1 MIKFYYIIILF
12 FLGATLCSFITVVGS
27 RIPTG
32 KNILFPNSYCDNCHM
47 PLTWLDKLP
56 VIGFIIN
63 LGTCH
68 YCNKKIDCSYI
79 INEILFGIIFCL
91 IILTKSDY
99 IPRISILLLI
109 LLFSVTD
116 QLYGIIM
123 PIFFF
128 PELIFIG
135 SIGVNLHYTNFLLM
149 LALLYVFSFITKGLG
164 FGDVE
169 IFSFLAL
176 ILSLKKV
183 LLVIILTCVLCLT
196 IEIYKQNFDT
206 KIKLVPYIYWAIVIL
221 FLFK

>member
-1 MIKFYYIIILF
+1 MIKIYYILLF
-12 FLGATLCSFITVVGS
+12 FLGATLCSFISVVGS
-27 RIPTG
+27 RIPAG

-56 VIGFIIN
+56 IIGFIVN

-68 YCNKKIDCSYI
+68 YCNKKINYSYI
-79 INEILFGIIFCL
+79 VNESLFGIVFCL

-109 LLFSVTD
+109 LLFSITD

-123 PIFFF
+123 PIFFL
-128 PELIFIG
+128 PELIFIY
-135 SIGVNLHYTNFLLM
+135 SIGINFHYRNFLFM
-149 LALLYVFSFITKGLG
+149 FALLSIFSFATKGLG

-183 LLVIILTCVLCLT
+183 LLIIILTSILCLI
-196 IEIYKQNFDT
+196 IEIYKQNFDS
-206 KIKLVPYIYWAIVIL
+206 KIKLIPYVYWAVVIL